1 MAGSFDYNPYPPQLA
16 PGRDADRGL
25 PLRRRHAD
33 GQGYTFLPNIR
44 CDQIQYKEG
53 IEPPAARFSYIL
65 DEVAAI
71 NNGWPSQFDQIW
83 PLTVTPSPY
92 VVANDDELVVLA
104 LLPDNTTRVLF
115 HGFARVPQTDLSPA
129 SQNVTFVAVGVAILC
144 WNTPIGGTD
153 RTRRR

>member
-1 MAGSFDYNPYPPQLA
+1 LVGSFDYNPYPPQLA
-16 PGRDADRGL
+16 LDAIPIGVFLYDR
-25 PLRRRHAD
+25 
-33 GQGYTFLPNIR
+33 GQGYALLPNIR

-65 DEVAAI
+65 DERAAF

-83 PLTVTPSPY
+83 PLAVTPSPY

-115 HGFARVPQTDLSPA
+115 HGFARVPQTDLTPA

-144 WNTPIGGTD
+144 
-153 RTRRR
+153 

>member
-16 PGRDADRGL
+16 LDAIPIGVFLYDR
-25 PLRRRHAD
+25 
-33 GQGYTFLPNIR
+33 GQGYSLLPNIR

-65 DEVAAI
+65 DEVAAF

-83 PLTVTPSPY
+83 PLAATPSPY
-92 VVANDDELVVLA
+92 VVVNDDELVVLA

-115 HGFARVPQTDLSPA
+115 HGFTRVPQTDLSSIVRP
-129 SQNVTFVAVGVAILC
+129 
-144 WNTPIGGTD
+144 
-153 RTRRR
+153 RR